1 MASESRERIS
11 KAMTALVLDH
21 AFFAALALRLKIV
34 ETSACPT
41 GYVNGEEIGFNP
53 DWIKGLRD
61 KQIQGFLAHEVMHLA
76 MTHHTRMLDRDHEW
90 WNIAGD
96 FAINNIL
103 KEAGMELPDTQCIDP
118 KYKDMAAEEVYDIVY
133 DSTKKPKGPKQDPG
147 GCGGIKPMEGKDG
160 GKPSPNDIKKEEED
174 WKIATIAAANAA
186 KQQGELPGH
195 LKSFIDE
202 LKAPKLD
209 WREILREFVEV
220 SAKNDYT
227 WKTPNRRYLQ
237 SGIILPSLL
246 SKELGTAVI
255 VVDTSGSVSKVEL
268 EQFAG
273 EISSILEEYNDIT
286 IQVIYCDTRVAH
298 VEEFHSSDLPIQMK
312 MHGGG
317 GTDFKPPFAW
327 VRKNLDEA
335 PTCLLYFT
343 DLECHSYPKDPGYP
357 TIWIWTKTQWTNSSW
372 KSKPPFGQVVAMDM
386 RNDK

>member
-1 MASESRERIS
+1 MANESRERIS

-34 ETSACPT
+34 ETHICET
-41 GYVNGEEIGFNP
+41 GYVNGEEIGYNP
-53 DWIKGLRD
+53 DWIKTLRD

-76 MTHHTRMLDRDHEW
+76 MTHHTRMNDRDHGW

-103 KEAGMELPDTQCIDP
+103 KEAGMELPDTVCIDP
-118 KYKDMAAEEVYDIVY
+118 KYKNMSAEEVYDVVY
-133 DSTKKPKGPKQDPG
+133 DSTKSPNGPKHDPG
-147 GCGGIKPMEGKDG
+147 GCGGVKPMKGKG
-160 GKPSPNDIKKEEED
+160 SKKPSPNEIKKEEED

-195 LKSFIDE
+195 LRSFVKE

-220 SAKNDYT
+220 AAKNDYT
-227 WKTPNRRYLQ
+227 WKAPNRRYMQ
-237 SGIILPSLL
+237 NGIILPSLL

-255 VVDTSGSVSKVEL
+255 AVDTSGSVSKSEL

-286 IQVIYCDTRVAH
+286 IRVIYCDTKVAH
-298 VEEFHSSDLPIQMK
+298 TEEFHSSDLPINLK
-312 MHGGG
+312 LHGGG
-317 GTDFKPPFAW
+317 GTNFKPPFDW
-327 VRKNLDEA
+327 VRKNLDET

-343 DLECHSYPKDPGYP
+343 DLECSSYPKDPGYP
-357 TIWIWTKTQWTNSSW
+357 TIWIWTKTRWTNSAW
-372 KSKPPFGQVVAMDM
+372 KSKPPFGQIIAMDM